1 MQELEKQHRRPAAQ
15 KETEVVPV
23 DTLSSDELSSVLSKA
38 SRIQAEKQQVGHE
51 VTTVDQAFETARELG
66 INDEHVREAIEELR
80 KQKGRRALF
89 RAATRR
95 RRRAFLRFV
104 ASMLGTIAIVGFTAG
119 IPTARIV
126 AMAMTIPLVILG
138 FHWIRALFFE
148 RYPAVAAE
156 FGPLAGECR
165 VCGNP
170 AWQPKATF
178 CAEHRPR

>member
-1 MQELEKQHRRPAAQ
+1 MLEHQKLHRRPVAH
-15 KETEVVPV
+15 KDPEPVSV

-38 SRIQAEKQQVGHE
+38 SRIQAEKQQVGRE
-51 VTTVDQAFETARELG
+51 VATVDQAFETARELG
-66 INDEHVREAIEELR
+66 INDEHVREAIDELR
-80 KQKGRRALF
+80 RQKGRRALF

-104 ASMLGTIAIVGFTAG
+104 ATMLGTVVIVGIAAG
-119 IPTARIV
+119 LGTARV
-126 AMAMTIPLVILG
+126 VALAMAIPFLILG
-138 FHWIRALFFE
+138 FQWMRALFFE

-178 CAEHRPR
+178 CSEHRPR

>member
-1 MQELEKQHRRPAAQ
+1 MQETQQRHRRPPAQ
-15 KETEVVPV
+15 KEPEPGTV

-38 SRIQAEKQQVGHE
+38 SRIQAEKQQAGRE
-51 VTTVDQAFETARELG
+51 VATVDQAFETARELG
-66 INDEHVREAIEELR
+66 IDDEHVREAMDELR
-80 KQKGRRALF
+80 RQKGRRALF

-95 RRRAFLRFV
+95 RRAFLRFV
-104 ASMLGTIAIVGFTAG
+104 ASMLGTLVIVGITAG

-126 AMAMTIPLVILG
+126 ALAMTIPLLILG